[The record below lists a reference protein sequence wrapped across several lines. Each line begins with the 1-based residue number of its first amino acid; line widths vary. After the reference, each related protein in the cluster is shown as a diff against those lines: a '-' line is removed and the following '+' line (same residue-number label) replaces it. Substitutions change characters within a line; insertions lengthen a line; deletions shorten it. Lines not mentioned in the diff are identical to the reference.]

1 MARMLVALCALSA
14 IFATFLIAQF
24 ALSPTTQSI
33 LRVVACVLLIDQSM
47 TTILYL
53 LAKRMAKPLRM
64 VAIAGGAGILIGG
77 VLLVVQNATRPD
89 GDPEILI
96 TMLGAVAIVQGAVTV
111 WQIARTSAAEA
122 SR

>member
-14 IFATFLIAQF
+14 IFATFLIAHF
-24 ALSPTTQSI
+24 VLSPPTQSI

-47 TTILYL
+47 TTILYI

-64 VAIAGGAGILIGG
+64 VATAGSVGILIGG
-77 VLLVVQNATRPD
+77 LLLVVQNATRQD
-89 GDPEILI
+89 ADPEILI
-96 TMLGAVAIVQGAVTV
+96 TTLGAVAIVQGAVTI
-111 WQIARTSAAEA
+111 WQIARTSVSQA